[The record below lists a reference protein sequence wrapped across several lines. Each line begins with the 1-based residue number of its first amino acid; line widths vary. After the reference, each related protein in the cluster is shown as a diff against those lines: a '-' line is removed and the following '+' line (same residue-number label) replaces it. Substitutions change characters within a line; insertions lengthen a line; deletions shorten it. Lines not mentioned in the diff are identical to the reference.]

1 MGVVNGISSA
11 EGTLNADM
19 AQAAGNEVAEKAA
32 TNKFTATIA
41 DLMSKVKPESLIIIG
56 IWVLA
61 ILVVCFVA
69 VFLLIRFGYKVTEE
83 MHIQMVAE
91 LEQRHAAAGFNSE
104 EVEQPVEAE
113 VEKLPEE

>member
-19 AQAAGNEVAEKAA
+19 AAATTEEAKELA
-32 TNKFTATIA
+32 TNKFTTKIA
-41 DLMSKVKPESLIIIG
+41 ELMNGVKPESLIIIG

-61 ILVVCFVA
+61 ILVLCFVA

-83 MHIQMVAE
+83 KHIAIVAE
-91 LEQRHAAAGFNSE
+91 LEKRHAEAGFNSE
-104 EVEQPVEAE
+104 EVEQPVEAA
-113 VEKLPEE
+113 VEELPEE